1 MTLVKEDILSKSI
14 NIKIAK
20 EEEISLFKDVSENVL
35 KRINEPERGYF
46 IVESPKVIE
55 RAIDSGYKPL
65 YMLIDKSYFN
75 DDEVASAS
83 KALNANPDIVII
95 SGERLEIREKLGYE
109 LTRGSLV
116 IMDRKEN
123 PSPEAI
129 FKDMK
134 RIVVLDNVENP
145 TNMGAIV
152 RSAAALGIEG
162 ILFYGGCSDPLFR
175 RCTRVS
181 MGNIFLLPWCVMKS
195 GDYIG
200 ILNKM
205 GFKTVAMALTERSVS
220 LTNEVL
226 QGEEKLAVI
235 MGNEGDGLPF
245 ETLEKCDY
253 TVKIPM
259 KEGVDSLNVAAA
271 AAVAFWEL
279 GNCTD
284 LAI

>member
-1 MTLVKEDILSKSI
+1 MITAKNDIIGKSI
-14 NIKIAK
+14 NINEADDETLK
-20 EEEISLFKDVSENVL
+20 LFCDVSENLL
-35 KRINEPERGYF
+35 KRINEPRRGYF

-55 RAIDSGYKPL
+55 RAIDGGFKPL
-65 YMLIDKSYFN
+65 YWLLDKSVFN
-75 DDEVASAS
+75 EDEIAACN
-83 KALNANPDIVII
+83 KALTVNPELTVI
-95 SGERLEIREKLGYE
+95 SGERAEIRQRIGYE

-116 IMDRKEN
+116 IMDRKEI
-123 PSPEAI
+123 PFPEDI
-129 FKDMK
+129 LSDMN

-175 RCTRVS
+175 RCSRVS
-181 MGNIFLLPWCVMKS
+181 MGNIFLIPWCVMKS
-195 GDYIG
+195 GDYIDMLQSLG
-200 ILNKM
+200 Y
-205 GFKTVAMALTERSVS
+205 KTVAMALTDRSVS
-220 LTNEVL
+220 LCDKTL
-226 QGEEKLAVI
+226 KSEEKLAII
-235 MGNEGDGLPF
+235 MGNEGDGLPL

-279 GNCTD
+279 GN
-284 LAI
+284 I

>member
-1 MTLVKEDILSKSI
+1 MLTISPDIL
-14 NIKIAK
+14 NKITEVCAAK
-20 EEEISLFKDVSENVL
+20 EEEISLFKDVSENML

-55 RAIDSGYKPL
+55 RAIDAGFKPL
-65 YMLIDKSYFN
+65 YMLCDKSVLN
-75 DDEVASAS
+75 EDEERNIR
-83 KALNANPDIVII
+83 KAIDANPEITIFM
-95 SGERLEIREKLGYE
+95 GERSEIRERIGYE

-123 PSPEAI
+123 GTPAEL
-129 FKDMK
+129 FKNMS

-162 ILFYGGCSDPLFR
+162 VLFYGGCSDPLFR
-175 RCTRVS
+175 RCSRVS
-181 MGNIFLLPWCVMKS
+181 MGNIFLIPWCVAKS
-195 GDYIG
+195 GDYNDM
-200 ILNKM
+200 LHDL
-205 GFKTVAMALTERSVS
+205 GFKTVAMALTDRSISLCDER
-220 LTNEVL
+220 LKKEP
-226 QGEEKLAVI
+226 KLAIV
-235 MGNEGDGLPF
+235 MGNEGDGLPA
-245 ETLEKCDY
+245 ETLDKCDY

-279 GNCTD
+279 KATV
-284 LAI
+284 